1 MGAVTGSDGF
11 EHECDALVVGS
22 GAAGLAAAVT
32 CASLGLRTLVVE
44 KTKYYGGTTAYSG
57 GGMWIPNNPVLK
69 RDGMRDTPEAARQY
83 LDAVL
88 ALNGDDVSAAR
99 RDAFLSEGPKAVAL
113 LEEQCRHLRFDWVKD
128 YPDYHPE
135 LPGASVEGRQ
145 IQPRAVDTRVLG
157 DVAAQMRRAAPM
169 VPQPFGMWIRIDEAR
184 DLGMFATSWKARALA
199 VRLAWRGLVAK
210 MQGKKMAMAGGQMLI
225 AGLRGGLVDRDVPVW
240 LQTSLL
246 SLVTGDDGE
255 VAGAVVDRQGETV
268 RVRARLGVV
277 LACGGFERNAEMR
290 AAYQQPPTS
299 TRWTLGS
306 PGNAGDGIRAG
317 LELGASVA
325 LMDDA
330 WWGPGLLNPE
340 GRSDFLLTERQAPGG
355 MMVNAE
361 GRRFTNESAP
371 YVNVCHAIYESQA
384 TGVSHIP
391 CWFVVDTTFRHRYK
405 LGRFLPR
412 QRIAASWFDAGVA
425 TRAGTIRE
433 LAALMGVPADN
444 LVQTVERF
452 NGFARSGRDLDFGRG
467 DSAYDR
473 YYGDPARRPNPCL
486 GPLENPPFFALKVVP
501 GDLGTKGGLLT
512 DEHARVLRD
521 DGSVVAGLY
530 AAGNTSAAVM
540 GHEYAG
546 PGATIGPAVT
556 FAYIAGRHLAARRGE
571 ASATPGAGPGT
582 RSS

>member
-1 MGAVTGSDGF
+1 MTGSDGYD
-11 EHECDALVVGS
+11 HECDALVVGS

-32 CASLGLRTLVVE
+32 CASLGLQTLVIE

-57 GGMWIPNNPVLK
+57 GGMWIPNNPVL
-69 RDGMRDTPEAARQY
+69 RRQGMRDTPEAARRY

-88 ALNGDDVSAAR
+88 ALNGDDVSEAR
-99 RDAFLSEGPKAVAL
+99 RSAFLSEGPKAVAL
-113 LEEQCRHLRFDWVKD
+113 LEDQCRHLRFDWVQD

-135 LPGASVEGRQ
+135 LPGGTTEGRQ
-145 IQPRAVDTRVLG
+145 IQPRALDTRVLG
-157 DVAAQMRRAAPM
+157 DAGAQMRRATPM

-184 DLGMFATSWKARALA
+184 DLGMFGTSWGARALV
-199 VRLAWRGLVAK
+199 VRLALRGLVAK
-210 MQGKKMAMAGGQMLI
+210 LQGKKMAMTGGQMLI
-225 AGLRGGLVDRDVPVW
+225 GGLRGGLLDRDVPLW
-240 LQTSLL
+240 LQSSLQ

-255 VAGAVVDRQGETV
+255 VVGAVVDRQGAAV

-277 LACGGFERNAEMR
+277 LASGGFERDAQMR
-290 AAYQQPPTS
+290 AAYQQAPTS

-317 LELGASVA
+317 LALGAAVS

-361 GRRFTNESAP
+361 GKRFTNESAP
-371 YVNVCHAIYESQA
+371 YVNVCHAIYQGQA
-384 TGVSHIP
+384 TGVSHVP
-391 CWFVVDTTFRHRYK
+391 SWFVVDRTYRKRYK

-412 QRIAASWFDAGVA
+412 QRIAPSWFDAGVA
-425 TRAGTIRE
+425 KQASSVTE
-433 LAALMGVPADN
+433 LATLMGVPPDN
-444 LVQTVERF
+444 LVATVERF
-452 NGFARSGRDLDFGRG
+452 NGFARTGRDLDFARG

-473 YYGDPARRPNPCL
+473 YYGDPRRRPNPCL
-486 GPLENPPFFALKVVP
+486 GPIATPPFFALQVVP

-521 DGSVVAGLY
+521 DGTPITGLY

-556 FAYIAGRHLAARRGE
+556 FAYVAGQHLAARRNQ
-571 ASATPGAGPGT
+571 AFGT
-582 RSS
+582 MPRHH